1 MKMTL
6 DTVTYL
12 THLYMGTAVLCFFVW
27 NSSALGDASSTW
39 ATRQPVSLGSQTY
52 LVAVDPAKTYALVG
66 PLRRSTKMTVK
77 TVERAA
83 KTVTGCAPTVER
95 VVSMWTGGRDD
106 NAIPM
111 SNLEDIPAVR
121 VDLKC

>member
-1 MKMTL
+1 
-6 DTVTYL
+6 
-12 THLYMGTAVLCFFVW
+12 MGARSKLGQRFALAAIALVFATPSLADE
-27 NSSALGDASSTW
+27 SATW
-39 ATRQPVSLGSQTY
+39 STRQSVSLGSQTY

-66 PLRRSTKMTVK
+66 PSKRSTKMTVK

-83 KTVTGCAPTVER
+83 RTATGCMPTVER

-111 SNLEDIPAVR
+111 SNLKDIPAVR

>member
-1 MKMTL
+1 MTKARTISPL
-6 DTVTYL
+6 AVVTL
-12 THLYMGTAVLCFFVW
+12 CMMTSLPAVADL
-27 NSSALGDASSTW
+27 STTRS
-39 ATRQPVSLGSQTY
+39 TRQVVSLGSQTY

-66 PLRRSTKMTVK
+66 PSSRSTKMTVK

-83 KTVTGCAPTVER
+83 KTATGCNTVVER

-106 NAIPM
+106 EAIPM
-111 SNLEDIPAVR
+111 SNLKEIPAVR